1 MCLCLVCILSLSNFL
16 VFFRPTYLSEYFD
29 SAFPGL
35 TISDPIL
42 TLVRLMASK
51 NPSSLIKALLFS
63 NNVGKLDM

>member
-1 MCLCLVCILSLSNFL
+1 MTMEELMMLKAYASAYISKV
-16 VFFRPTYLSEYFD
+16 SEYFD

-35 TISDPIL
+35 NINDPIL

-63 NNVGKLDM
+63 DNVGKLDM